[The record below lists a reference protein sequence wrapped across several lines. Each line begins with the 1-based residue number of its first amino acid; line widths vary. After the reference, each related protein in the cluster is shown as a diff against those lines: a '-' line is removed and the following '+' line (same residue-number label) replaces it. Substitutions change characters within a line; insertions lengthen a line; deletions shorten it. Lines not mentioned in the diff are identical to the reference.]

1 MHKFLVVS
9 EKRSG
14 TNLIIRSL
22 ATHPSLTNRV
32 WEEPFCHP
40 EMYGMARWWSKE
52 RVVNNIYRKKQIVGC
67 AIHRREPLPQEWRY
81 LWADCLATRAE
92 RGELSIIDIK
102 RMNLLERYVSQVI
115 AEKTKSWIDTVDKGV
130 HVHEGTLVLDPLA
143 VERDFKAQQ
152 MSWRHK
158 EHIFRDAKNVLH
170 ITYEQLRDAFDST
183 MGVVQEFIGLEVTTL
198 AQKTVKRER
207 RHMRSVIEN
216 YDEVIAHLIGDYPEH
231 LGLD

>member
-1 MHKFLVVS
+1 
-9 EKRSG
+9 
-14 TNLIIRSL
+14 
-22 ATHPSLTNRV
+22 
-32 WEEPFCHP
+32 P

>member
-1 MHKFLVVS
+1 
-9 EKRSG
+9 
-14 TNLIIRSL
+14 
-22 ATHPSLTNRV
+22 
-32 WEEPFCHP
+32 
-40 EMYGMARWWSKE
+40 MARWWSKE